1 MYGVTFVIT
10 AYNKEAFLEGTL
22 NSVLAQDG
30 DFEREFI
37 VIENG
42 SEDRSGEI
50 ADDLVG
56 SLPNGR
62 VIRLTPNRGP
72 AIAQNAGAEA
82 ATMPAVKFLDGD
94 DRPRRGVHLVGCSN
108 RRAQNRCTQQERE
121 NERAVT
127 NRHARHSNA
136 A

>member
-1 MYGVTFVIT
+1 MRDNQIMDGKLHGVSFVVT

-22 NSVLAQDG
+22 KSVLAQEG

-50 ADDLVG
+50 ADDLVA

-62 VIRLTPNRGP
+62 VIRLTPNQGP
-72 AIAQNAGAEA
+72 AIAQINLGR
-82 ATMPAVKFLDGD
+82 MKVK
-94 DRPRRGVHLVGCSN
+94 N
-108 RRAQNRCTQQERE
+108 QKAQE
-121 NERAVT
+121 
-127 NRHARHSNA
+127 
-136 A
+136 